1 MVRFWT
7 LDSVCYANRTRIH
20 LHSYSADGASSV
32 TLTLSVCVPDPILSF
47 SADWGR
53 KSLNLDCD
61 SAEQKNR
68 RE

>member
-1 MVRFWT
+1 M
-7 LDSVCYANRTRIH
+7 DSDSECYATGLGYIYTPTVRTGQAV
-20 LHSYSADGASSV
+20 LLSV

-61 SAEQKNR
+61 SAEQVRMRKK
-68 RE
+68 